1 MTDMGAEDRMTA
13 VYGAVPDRLTNPWKK
28 GGEYKFDRSL
38 LRKLIG
44 VQVAGGSA
52 MNAPSGGLA
61 LAVDVWLATEL
72 RRAGIAA
79 DAIWPRADRPRV
91 VPQGLSQAVE
101 DFRFSNTEATRTIQ
115 EETIAK
121 LVDKTGSNQSNILG
135 GYFRKEIDVV
145 MAGWDRGLELGIS
158 SKTMTGS
165 AAKNVG
171 NRFEEAAGD
180 LANIRRRYP
189 MAAFGYAYLVTR
201 NVVGDEPAA
210 WERIKDMLRKLTSL
224 STNDESAS
232 YDATCLIV
240 AHWPRGKVTLDEECV
255 PDDLSPDVFLARML
269 RTLFSRSPVL
279 EHADAR
285 GLWADSAP

>member
-1 MTDMGAEDRMTA
+1 MSA
-13 VYGAVPDRLTNPWKK
+13 VYAAVPEKLSNPWKR
-28 GGEYKFDRSL
+28 GGQYGFDRSL

-44 VQVAGGSA
+44 VQVSGGSA

-61 LAVDVWLATEL
+61 LSVDVWLATEL
-72 RRAGIAA
+72 RRAGIRPGAV
-79 DAIWPRADRPRV
+79 WPREDRPRV
-91 VPQGLSQAVE
+91 LPQGLSGAVE
-101 DFRFSNTEATRTIQ
+101 TFSFSRTAATRAIQ
-115 EETIAK
+115 EQTIAR
-121 LVDKTGSNQSNILG
+121 LSERTGSNQSNIMG

-145 MAGWDRGLELGIS
+145 MADWDRGLELGIS

-201 NVVGDEPAA
+201 NVVEDEPAA

-240 AHWPRGKVTLDEECV
+240 AHWPQGQVALDEDSV
-255 PDDLSPDVFLARML
+255 PEDLSPDVFLERML
-269 RTLFSRSPVL
+269 RRLFSRSPVS
-279 EHADAR
+279 EHGDAR
-285 GLWADSAP
+285 ELWTASAPTDIEP

>member
-1 MTDMGAEDRMTA
+1 MSA
-13 VYGAVPDRLTNPWKK
+13 VYAAVPAKLTNPWKK
-28 GGEYKFDRSL
+28 GGDYKFDRSL

-79 DAIWPRADRPRV
+79 DAVWPRETRPRV
-91 VPQGLSQAVE
+91 VPQGLSKAAE
-101 DFRFSNTEATRTIQ
+101 DFSFSGTETTRTIQ
-115 EETIAK
+115 EQALAK
-121 LVDKTGSNQSNILG
+121 LIDKTGSGQSNILG

-145 MAGWDRGLELGIS
+145 MADWDRGLELGIS

-201 NVVGDEPAA
+201 NVVEDEPAA
-210 WERIKDMLRKLTSL
+210 WERIKDMLRKLTTL

-240 AHWPRGKVTLDEECV
+240 AHWPGGKVSLDEDCV
-255 PDDLSPDVFLARML
+255 PADLSPDVFLDRML
-269 RTLFSRSPVL
+269 RTLFSRSPVS
-279 EHADAR
+279 EHVEAR
-285 GLWADSAP
+285 ELWKNSSPAQIDF

>member
-1 MTDMGAEDRMTA
+1 MSA
-13 VYGAVPDRLTNPWKK
+13 VYAAVPSKLTNPWKK

-72 RRAGIAA
+72 RRAGISA
-79 DAIWPRADRPRV
+79 DAVWPREGRPRV
-91 VPQGLSQAVE
+91 VPQGLSKAADDFSFSSTETTRAVQE
-101 DFRFSNTEATRTIQ
+101 RTIS
-115 EETIAK
+115 K
-121 LVDKTGSNQSNILG
+121 LVDKAGSGQSNILG

-145 MAGWDRGLELGIS
+145 MADWDRGLELGIS

-165 AAKNVG
+165 AGKNVG

-201 NVVGDEPAA
+201 NVIEDEPAA
-210 WERIKDMLRKLTSL
+210 WERIKDMLRKLTTL

-232 YDATCLIV
+232 YDATCLLV
-240 AHWPRGKVTLDEECV
+240 ADWPGGKVGLDEASV
-255 PDDLSPDVFLARML
+255 PDDLSPDVFLERML
-269 RTLFSRSPVL
+269 RRLFSRSPVS
-279 EHADAR
+279 EHEEAR
-285 GLWADSAP
+285 ELWANSSPTGIDL

>member
-1 MTDMGAEDRMTA
+1 MSA
-13 VYGAVPDRLTNPWKK
+13 VYAAVPGKLTNPWKN

-52 MNAPSGGLA
+52 MNAASGGLA

-72 RRAGIAA
+72 RRAGISA
-79 DAIWPRADRPRV
+79 DAVWPREGRPRV
-91 VPQGLSQAVE
+91 VPQGLSKAVD
-101 DFRFSNTEATRTIQ
+101 DFSFSSTDATRTVQ
-115 EETIAK
+115 EQTISK
-121 LVDKTGSNQSNILG
+121 LVDKAGSGQSNILG

-145 MAGWDRGLELGIS
+145 MADWDRGLELGIS

-201 NVVGDEPAA
+201 NVIENEPAA
-210 WERIKDMLRKLTSL
+210 WERIKDMLRKLTTL

-232 YDATCLIV
+232 YDATCLLV
-240 AHWPRGKVTLDEECV
+240 AEWPGGKVRLDEASV
-255 PDDLSPDVFLARML
+255 PDDLSPDVFLERML
-269 RTLFSRSPVL
+269 RRLFSRSPVS
-279 EHADAR
+279 EHEEAR
-285 GLWADSAP
+285 ELWANSSPTGVDL

>member
-1 MTDMGAEDRMTA
+1 MSAVYTA
-13 VYGAVPDRLTNPWKK
+13 VPGKLTNPWKK
-28 GGEYKFDRSL
+28 GGEYKFDRAL

-61 LAVDVWLATEL
+61 LAVDVWLASEL

-79 DAIWPRADRPRV
+79 DAVWPREDRPRV
-91 VPQGLSQAVE
+91 VPQGLSKAVD
-101 DFRFSNTEATRTIQ
+101 DFSFSSTETTRTIQ
-115 EETIAK
+115 EQTIGK
-121 LVDKTGSNQSNILG
+121 LVDRAGSGQSNILG

-145 MAGWDRGLELGIS
+145 MADWDRGLELGIS

-165 AAKNVG
+165 AGKNVG

-201 NVVGDEPAA
+201 NVVDEEPAA
-210 WERIKDMLRKLTSL
+210 WERIKDMLRKLTTL

-232 YDATCLIV
+232 YDATCLVV
-240 AHWPRGKVTLDEECV
+240 ADWPAGKVRLDEASV
-255 PDDLSPDVFLARML
+255 PDDLSPDVFLERML
-269 RTLFSRSPVL
+269 RRLFSRSPVS
-279 EHADAR
+279 EHEEAR
-285 GLWADSAP
+285 ELWGNSSPTGIDF